1 MVDIISDPKSLS
13 EKADGIYQEGDFES
27 AARLYGEAAS
37 AFLAL
42 GSNLDAA
49 EMKNNQSVA
58 FLQAGNAQSALEA
71 ATGTAQVF
79 FTGGDVRR
87 QGIALANEATPLES
101 LGRLDQA
108 MEKYLQAAEAFKESG
123 DAQLRASV
131 MQAVA
136 GIHLRR
142 GKVFEALGDI
152 RVGLAEVENPTF
164 TQKIMKGLL
173 RLRVW

>member
-1 MVDIISDPKSLS
+1 MADTSDPKSLA
-13 EKADGIYQEGDFES
+13 EEADRIYQDGDFES
-27 AARLYGEAAS
+27 AARLYGEVAS
-37 AFLAL
+37 AFQAL
-42 GSNLDAA
+42 GSVLDAA

-71 ATGTAQVF
+71 VAGTPEVF
-79 FTGGDVRR
+79 SAAADARR

-108 MEKYLQAAEAFKESG
+108 IEKYLQSAAAFKQAGE
-123 DAQLRASV
+123 DQLRATV

-136 GIHLRR
+136 WIHLRR
-142 GKVFEALGDI
+142 GKVFEALSDL
-152 RVGLAEVENPTF
+152 RVGLADVKKPTF

-173 RLRVW
+173 RLRLW